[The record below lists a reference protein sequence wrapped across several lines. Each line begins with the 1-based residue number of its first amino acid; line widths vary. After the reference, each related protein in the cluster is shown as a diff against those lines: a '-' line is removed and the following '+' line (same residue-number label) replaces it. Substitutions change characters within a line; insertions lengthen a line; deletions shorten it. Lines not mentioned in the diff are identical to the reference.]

1 VHNVKDHQV
10 LFLAG
15 PSTRP
20 TNSRWRAV
28 GIFTKTVKSRN
39 FLNHLADFGEIW
51 RGNTQWPPG
60 VDRTLKY
67 LIFEIQDGGGCH
79 TEIKRKNREISQT
92 I

>member
-1 VHNVKDHQV
+1 
-10 LFLAG
+10 
-15 PSTRP
+15 
-20 TNSRWRAV
+20 
-28 GIFTKTVKSRN
+28 
-39 FLNHLADFGEIW
+39 LADFGEIW

-79 TEIKRKNREISQT
+79 NEIKKKNREISQT